1 MANSRRPGI
10 EIIAMAS
17 MDTLRSRRSAAQLH
31 AIAGVE
37 REIRA
42 TDHNGRRKYLL
53 DFSEAF
59 RSYESVLPA
68 DKLPELIQQADILLI
83 GDYHA
88 LPASQRYAASLI
100 TGLSAL
106 PFSEGEG
113 GPREVV
119 IGVETV
125 FSRDQHIVDEWMRE
139 EIGESE
145 LRERIRFDFDWGYQW
160 EPFYEVLTA
169 AREHTSAIYGLDC
182 MPREDLRKIGARDR
196 HAAIKIAEMRQLH
209 PEALIVVLFGESH
222 LAPNHLPRLLYE
234 RLRTDRVL
242 TILQNVDALYWK
254 AAGES
259 CDRVEAVQV
268 TDDVVCVFHTTPLE
282 KYESYRL
289 CLDRWSR
296 EGAGNPDLGPTIY
309 NLIDG
314 LLRFLG
320 MNAYSPHN
328 TTQPKFLVDSLPEVY
343 CRTTDSVL
351 RKLLAR
357 KGLDEQLKKSLG
369 RRFEKQGCVYLPHMN
384 AFYISE
390 FNMAHAAEEA
400 ARFLH
405 HACRGLPLWANG
417 KNQVQAGSAD
427 LFYTRALEHALAYF
441 GSRVLY
447 PGRPAVREADF
458 YALYDQTRED
468 VEQQTN
474 FGFAEFIEMLDFMA
488 LHRGYEI
495 KPTRYI
501 EVPRQIEEGLRYTG
515 EKLDYVTAQL
525 GYMLGSDL
533 YDAYLEGEVTRRFLK
548 GIFLAHLDELGVPAQ
563 AYFAL
568 AAKVRPDK
576 KR

>member
-1 MANSRRPGI
+1 
-10 EIIAMAS
+10 MAS
-17 MDTLRSRRSAAQLH
+17 TATLRSRRSAAQLH

-59 RSYESVLPA
+59 RSYESILPA
-68 DKLPELIQQADILLI
+68 AKLPELIQQADILLI

-88 LPASQRYAASLI
+88 LPASQRYASSLI
-100 TGLSAL
+100 KSLGAIESLVA
-106 PFSEGEG
+106 PCPAGMG
-113 GPREVV
+113 GCREIV
-119 IGVETV
+119 IGVETI
-125 FSRDQHIVDEWMRE
+125 FSRDQHILDEWMRG
-139 EIGESE
+139 EIDESE
-145 LRERIRFDFDWGYQW
+145 LRDRIRFDLDWGYEW
-160 EPFYEVLTA
+160 EPFYEILTA
-169 AREHTSAIYGLDC
+169 ARAHASAIYGLDC

-196 HAAIKIAEMRQLH
+196 HAAIKIAEMRQRH
-209 PEALIVVLFGESH
+209 PEALILVLFGESH

-268 TDDVVCVFHTTPLE
+268 SDDVVCVFHTTPLE

-289 CLDRWSR
+289 YLDRWRR
-296 EGAGNPDLGPTIY
+296 EGVGNPDLGPTIY

-343 CRTTDSVL
+343 CRATDGAL
-351 RKLLAR
+351 RKLLSR
-357 KGLDEQLKKSLG
+357 KGLEEGLKKSLG
-369 RRFEKQGCVYLPHMN
+369 RRFEEQGCVYLPHVN

-390 FNMAHAAEEA
+390 FNMAQAAEEA

-405 HACRGLPLWANG
+405 HACRELPLRTNG
-417 KNQVQAGSAD
+417 KRQTETDRVD

-447 PGRPAVREADF
+447 PGRTPARESDL

-488 LHRGYEI
+488 LHRGYEVN
-495 KPTRYI
+495 PRRYLQI
-501 EVPRQIEEGLRYTG
+501 PRQIQDGLLYTG
-515 EKLDYVTAQL
+515 EKFDYITLRL

-533 YDAYLEGEVTRRFLK
+533 YDTYLEGSVTRRFLK
-548 GIFLAHLDELGVPAQ
+548 SLFLAHLDEPGTPAQ
-563 AYFAL
+563 VYFNL
-568 AAKVRPDK
+568 AAKVRRDK
-576 KR
+576 KC

>member
-1 MANSRRPGI
+1 
-10 EIIAMAS
+10 MAS
-17 MDTLRSRRSAAQLH
+17 TATLRSRRTAAQLH

-42 TDHNGRRKYLL
+42 SDHNGRRKYLL
-53 DFSEAF
+53 DFSQAF
-59 RSYESVLPA
+59 QSYDSILPA
-68 DKLPELIQQADILLI
+68 AKLSELIQPADIVLI

-88 LPASQRYAASLI
+88 LPASQRYAASLLKNLEA
-100 TGLSAL
+100 LS
-106 PFSEGEG
+106 SIEGESA
-113 GPREVV
+113 PREVV
-119 IGVETV
+119 VGVETV
-125 FSRDQHIVDEWMRE
+125 FSRDQHILNEWTAG

-145 LRERIRFDFDWGYQW
+145 LRDRIRFDLDWGYEW
-160 EPFYEVLTA
+160 EPFYEFLTS
-169 AREHTSAIYGLDC
+169 AREHASAIYGLDC

-196 HAAIKIAEMRQLH
+196 HAAVKIAEMRQRH
-209 PEALIVVLFGESH
+209 PEALILVLFGESH

-259 CDRVEAVQV
+259 CDRVDAVQV
-268 TDDVVCVFHTTPLE
+268 SDDVVCVFHTTPLE

-296 EGAGNPDLGPTIY
+296 EGLGNPDLGPTIY
-309 NLIDG
+309 NLIGG

-343 CRTTDSVL
+343 CRTRDSVL
-351 RKLLAR
+351 RRLLSR
-357 KGLDEQLKKSLG
+357 KGLDEALKKSLSC
-369 RRFEKQGCVYLPHMN
+369 RFEQQGSVYLPHVN

-405 HACRGLPLWANG
+405 HACRGLPLHLNG
-417 KNQVQAGSAD
+417 KKQMETGPAD
-427 LFYTRALEHALAYF
+427 LFYTRALEQALAYF

-447 PGRPAVREADF
+447 PARAPARESDL

-468 VEQQTN
+468 IEQQTS
-474 FGFAEFIEMLDFMA
+474 FGFTEFIEMLDFMA

-495 KPTRYI
+495 NPRRYAQ
-501 EVPRQIEEGLRYTG
+501 VPRQIQEGMLFTG
-515 EKLDYVTAQL
+515 EKLDYITAQL

-533 YDAYLEGEVTRRFLK
+533 YDAYLEGRITRRFLK
-548 GIFLAHLDELGVPAQ
+548 RAFLAHLDVPGAPAQ
-563 AYFAL
+563 TYFAL
-568 AAKVRPDK
+568 AAEVRRER

>member
-1 MANSRRPGI
+1 
-10 EIIAMAS
+10 MAS
-17 MDTLRSRRSAAQLH
+17 TATLRSRRSAAQRH

-59 RSYESVLPA
+59 RSYDSILPA
-68 DKLPELIQQADILLI
+68 RRLPELIQQADILLI

-88 LPASQRYAASLI
+88 LPASQSYAASLI
-100 TGLSAL
+100 QSL
-106 PFSEGEG
+106 PSLAFPEGEG
-113 GPREVV
+113 GSREIV

-125 FSRDQHIVDEWMRE
+125 FSRDQHILDEWMRG
-139 EIGESE
+139 EIDESE
-145 LRERIRFDFDWGYQW
+145 LRERIRFDLDWGYEW

-169 AREHTSAIYGLDC
+169 GRKHASAIYGLDC

-196 HAAIKIAEMRQLH
+196 HAAIKIAEMRQH
-209 PEALIVVLFGESH
+209 RPEALIVVLFGESH

-289 CLDRWSR
+289 YLDRWSR

-343 CRTTDSVL
+343 CRPTDGVL
-351 RKLLAR
+351 RKLLSR
-357 KGLDEQLKKSLG
+357 KGLEEGLKKSLN
-369 RRFEKQGCVYLPHMN
+369 RRFEEQGCVYLPHVN

-390 FNMAHAAEEA
+390 FSMAQAAEEA

-405 HACRGLPLWANG
+405 HACRDLPLRPNG
-417 KNQVQAGSAD
+417 KRQTETDLVD

-447 PGRPAVREADF
+447 PARKPARESDL

-468 VEQQTN
+468 VEQQTSFA
-474 FGFAEFIEMLDFMA
+474 FGEFIEMLDFMA
-488 LHRGYEI
+488 LHRGYEVN
-495 KPTRYI
+495 PRRYLQ
-501 EVPRQIEEGLRYTG
+501 VPRQIQEGLLYTG
-515 EKLDYVTAQL
+515 EKFDYLTVQL

-533 YDAYLEGEVTRRFLK
+533 YDAYLEGAVTRRFLK
-548 GIFLAHLDELGVPAQ
+548 SIFLAHLDEPGTPAQ
-563 AYFAL
+563 AYFGL
-568 AAKVRPDK
+568 AAKVRRDK
-576 KR
+576 DR

>member
-1 MANSRRPGI
+1 MAGNHAPGI
-10 EIIAMAS
+10 EILMAS
-17 MDTLRSRRSAAQLH
+17 TATLRSRRSAAQLH
-31 AIAGVE
+31 AIVGVE

-42 TDHNGRRKYLL
+42 SDHNGRRKYLV
-53 DFSEAF
+53 DFSQAF
-59 RSYESVLPA
+59 RSYDSVLQPGKFA
-68 DKLPELIQQADILLI
+68 ELLLQPDIILI

-88 LPASQRYAASLI
+88 LPASQRYAASLLEN
-100 TGLSAL
+100 LSAQS
-106 PFSEGEG
+106 FSDGES
-113 GPREVV
+113 GPREIVV
-119 IGVETV
+119 GVETV
-125 FSRDQHIVDEWMRE
+125 FSRDQHILEEWMRG
-139 EIGESE
+139 EIDESE
-145 LRERIRFDFDWGYQW
+145 LRERIRFDLDWGYQW
-160 EPFYEVLTA
+160 EPFYEFLAA
-169 AREHTSAIYGLDC
+169 AREHASAVYGLDC

-196 HAAIKIAEMRQLH
+196 HAAIKIAEMRQRH

-254 AAGES
+254 AAGEN

-268 TDDVVCVFHTTPLE
+268 SDDVVCVFHTTPLE

-289 CLDRWSR
+289 CLDRWRR
-296 EGAGNPDLGPTIY
+296 EGMGNPDLGPTIY

-343 CRTTDSVL
+343 CRATDSVL
-351 RKLLAR
+351 RKLFSR
-357 KGLDEQLKKSLG
+357 KGLDEALKKSLS
-369 RRFEKQGCVYLPHMN
+369 RRFEEQGSVYLPHVN

-405 HACRGLPLWANG
+405 HACRGLPLRSNG
-417 KNQVQAGSAD
+417 KKSAD
-427 LFYTRALEHALAYF
+427 PLAQDVFYSRALEHALAYF

-447 PGRPAVREADF
+447 PARPPVRESDL

-468 VEQQTN
+468 VEQQTS
-474 FGFAEFIEMLDFMA
+474 FGFSEFIEMLDFMA
-488 LHRGYEI
+488 LHRGYERNP
-495 KPTRYI
+495 KRYLQT
-501 EVPRQIEEGLRYTG
+501 PKQIEEGMVYTG
-515 EKLDYVTAQL
+515 EKFDYVTAHL

-533 YDAYLEGEVTRRFLK
+533 YDAYLEGRVSRRFLK
-548 GIFLAHLDELGVPAQ
+548 SIFLAHLDSPGTPAQ
-563 AYFAL
+563 AYFGL
-568 AAKVRPDK
+568 VAKVRHEN